1 MQDKG
6 RDASRHD
13 ADDVSDGRW
22 LTYAELAKLRGID
35 RASAFKLALRHK
47 WSRQKNNKGQ
57 VTVLVPTD
65 FTSPEDE
72 SQDNGYDASYRA
84 SFDAA
89 LAAVRDAHAGEV
101 AALRSQMA
109 TARAEAD
116 ISRDRAD
123 RTLVQLAEA
132 HSERASALARAERAE
147 VLVANL
153 EADIATKEEV
163 AAQARSDAEEARQ
176 ATEAL
181 RQVEI
186 NRRGKGRWAKLRA
199 AWRGE

>member
-57 VTVLVPTD
+57 VTVLVPPD

-109 TARAEAD
+109 AARAEAD
-116 ISRDRAD
+116 TSRDRAD

-132 HSERASALARAERAE
+132 HSERAATLARAERAE

-153 EADIATKEEV
+153 EAAIATKEEV
-163 AAQARSDAEEARQ
+163 AAQARSEAEKARQ

-186 NRRGKGRWAKLRA
+186 DRRGKGRWARLRA
-199 AWRGE
+199 AWRGD

>member
-57 VTVLVPTD
+57 VTVLVPPD

-72 SQDNGYDASYRA
+72 SQDNGYDASYRV

-109 TARAEAD
+109 AARAEAD
-116 ISRDRAD
+116 TSRDRAD

-132 HSERASALARAERAE
+132 HSERAAALARAERAE

-186 NRRGKGRWAKLRA
+186 DRKGKGRWARLRA
-199 AWRGE
+199 AWRGD